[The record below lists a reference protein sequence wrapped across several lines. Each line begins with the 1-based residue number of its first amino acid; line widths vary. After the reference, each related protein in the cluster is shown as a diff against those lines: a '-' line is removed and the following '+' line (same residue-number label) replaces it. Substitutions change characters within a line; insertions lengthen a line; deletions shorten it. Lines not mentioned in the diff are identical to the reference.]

1 MLDRKFEEGSLG
13 SNDGTAAKIFRD
25 GICIERCRHHHDS
38 QIGPRLLQAFQ
49 QCQREIAFEVALMEL
64 IEHYSSHALQG
75 WI

>member
-1 MLDRKFEEGSLG
+1 MGQP
-13 SNDGTAAKIFRD
+13 AKILRH
-25 GICIERCRHHHDS
+25 GIGIEGRRHDHDS

-64 IEHYSSHALQG
+64 IQHHGSHALQR